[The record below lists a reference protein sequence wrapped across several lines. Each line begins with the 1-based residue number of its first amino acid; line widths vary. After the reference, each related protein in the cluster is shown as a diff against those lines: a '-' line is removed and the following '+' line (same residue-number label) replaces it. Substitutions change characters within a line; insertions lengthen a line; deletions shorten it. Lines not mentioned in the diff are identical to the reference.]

1 MERKKASDFDPGL
14 LNLFDSYVHGGIS
27 RREFMDGAAKYAV
40 GGLTV
45 AGIFES
51 LRPNYAWAETI
62 PKNDARL
69 KTEYIKYPSPQGYGE
84 IKGYLVRPV
93 QGPAKLP
100 GVVV

>member
-1 MERKKASDFDPGL
+1 MESQRKKASDFDPEL

-51 LRPNYAWAETI
+51 LRPNYSWAETI

-69 KTEYIKYPSPQGYGE
+69 KTEYIMYPSPLGYGQ
-84 IKGYLVRPV
+84 IKGYMVRPAR
-93 QGPAKLP
+93 GPA
-100 GVVV
+100 